1 MFSATRP
8 KSTTRARNASIRKRT
23 CRRLPSLG
31 HTHFAITV
39 IGLAS
44 KLKINSEKLKIENP
58 ISSHLKLT
66 TASEPGGST
75 GTWQLEKRKKE
86 HLSTCIHSYM
96 ATCMYIKIQLPIH
109 LQAHVQDNSH
119 NHLHRH
125 LHTQLNKRNP
135 SLGTPTRQAPRPNMA
150 SARRLNQ
157 VVACANPL
165 VKTYVMS
172 AARCYVSK
180 GS

>member
-1 MFSATRP
+1 VDGSATRP

-39 IGLAS
+39 IGLAR

-58 ISSHLKLT
+58 ISSHLKLNT
-66 TASEPGGST
+66 VSEPEGST

-86 HLSTCIHSYM
+86 HLSTCIHLYM

-119 NHLHRH
+119 NHLHIH
-125 LHTQLNKRNP
+125 LHTQLNKRSP
-135 SLGTPTRQAPRPNMA
+135 SLGHPRAKRPDPIWL
-150 SARRLNQ
+150 ARG
-157 VVACANPL
+157 A
-165 VKTYVMS
+165 
-172 AARCYVSK
+172 
-180 GS
+180 